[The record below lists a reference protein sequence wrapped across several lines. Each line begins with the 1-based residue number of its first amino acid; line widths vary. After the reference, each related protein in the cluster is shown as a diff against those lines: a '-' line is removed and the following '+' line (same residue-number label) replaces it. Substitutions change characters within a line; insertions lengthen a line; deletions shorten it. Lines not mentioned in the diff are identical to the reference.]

1 MKNKTVILEDD
12 QNAWFKK
19 RKIRFSSWARLKAFE
34 YINQNGG
41 IDRNIE
47 GDENYGERD
56 SKAIFERTN

>member
-1 MKNKTVILEDD
+1 MKNKTILVDD
-12 QNAWFKK
+12 LNMEWFDYYG
-19 RKIRFSSWARLKAFE
+19 ITFSPWVRHKMIE
-34 YINQNGG
+34 YIIANGG